1 MNINKELINLTSLLD
16 FSNKL
21 TQNLSEEFIL
31 NSTLLTILGKLS
43 ICGVKVIKFVDGKEI
58 ITYKKGKLQCE
69 TQITEV
75 ITIDKSIQYEF
86 QLGQKIIDTII
97 SEVEKQYVKL
107 IISIAATALENYY
120 NFQKLQFQKTQAEKK
135 SQLLETLFEISRSF
149 SGLSSEEK
157 IVKALAFNIM
167 GQLMTNKFAVVKT
180 NRKNLILKNNLGVTN
195 TELKSLI
202 PKLKKVQIISD
213 LDEKYRDIIK
223 IVTPMNI
230 SGNTEGY
237 LIIGPKMH
245 GEYDEQDYSF
255 VSSLATT
262 AISALENERLI
273 QEEIEKKRFETELG
287 LATEI
292 QKRLLPKSNLVTD
305 KFKYYGMTIPSNEVG
320 GDYFDYV
327 KISDTKYLFVIADVT
342 GKGMPA
348 ALIMSNMQAAI
359 QSLAPIEK
367 DLKSL
372 VDTVNRIVYKNTK
385 KDMFITAFFCL
396 LDSENSTLEYINAG
410 HFYPLLSADDTLTEL
425 KVGGVILGFLPSPQV
440 YNSEILPFEDTLV
453 LYTDG
458 LNEATDSA
466 GNELGME
473 GVKKIV
479 AEAVKLQPKEA
490 ADYILEAARKFSGT
504 EQLSDDISIVVL
516 KKK

>member
-21 TQNLSEEFIL
+21 TQNLSEEFII
-31 NSTLLTILGKLS
+31 NSTLFTIIGKLS
-43 ICGVKVIKFVDGKEI
+43 ICGVKAIKYVDGKEI
-58 ITYKKGKLQCE
+58 INYKKGKLQCE

-75 ITIDKSIQYEF
+75 ILIDKSVKYEF
-86 QLGQKIIDTII
+86 QLGQKIMEGKI

-107 IISIAATALENYY
+107 IVSIAATALENYY
-120 NFQKLQFQKTQAEKK
+120 NFQKLQFQKNQAERK

-180 NRKNLILKNNLGVTN
+180 NDKNSILKNNLGITN
-195 TELKSLI
+195 TQLKSLI
-202 PKLKKVQIISD
+202 PKLKKVQIVSD
-213 LDEKYRDIIK
+213 LDEKYQEIIK

-292 QKRLLPKSNLVTD
+292 QQRLLPKSNLETD
-305 KFKYYGMTIPSNEVG
+305 KFKYYGMTLPSNEVG

-327 KISDTKYLFVIADVT
+327 KISESKYLFVIADVT

-410 HFYPLLSADDTLTEL
+410 HFYPLLSANGNLKEL

-440 YNSEILPFEDTLV
+440 YNSEIVPFEDTLV

-466 GNELGME
+466 GNELGMD

-479 AEAVKLQPKEA
+479 AEAVKLEPKEA
-490 ADYILEAARKFSGT
+490 ADYILDAARKYSGT
-504 EQLSDDISIVVL
+504 DQLSDDISIVVL

>member
-1 MNINKELINLTSLLD
+1 MNINKELINLTSILD

-21 TQNLSEEFIL
+21 TQNLSEEFII
-31 NSTLLTILGKLS
+31 NSTLFTIIGKLS
-43 ICGVKVIKFVDGKEI
+43 ICGVKATKFVNDKEVVVF
-58 ITYKKGKLQCE
+58 KKGKLECS
-69 TQITEV
+69 TKLTEV
-75 ITIDKSIQYEF
+75 ILVNSNIKYEF
-86 QLGQKIIDTII
+86 QLGDKLIEAEI
-97 SEVEKQYVKL
+97 SELEKQYVKL

-120 NFQKLQFQKTQAEKK
+120 NFKNLQFQKIQAEKK

-180 NRKNLILKNNLGVTN
+180 NGKDAIIKNNLGISDSKLVA
-195 TELKSLI
+195 LI
-202 PKLKKVQIISD
+202 PKLKKVKIDSD
-213 LDEKYRDIIK
+213 LKEKYRDIIK
-223 IVTPMNI
+223 IATPMNI

-255 VSSLATT
+255 VSSLAST

-273 QEEIEKKRFETELG
+273 QEEIEKKRFESELG

-292 QKRLLPKSNLVTD
+292 QKRLLPKSNLETD
-305 KFKYYGMTIPSNEVG
+305 KFKFFGMTQPSNEVG

-327 KISDTKYLFVIADVT
+327 KISESKYLFVIADVT

-359 QSLAPIEK
+359 QSLAPLEK
-367 DLKSL
+367 NLKSL
-372 VDTVNRIVYKNTK
+372 VDTVNRIVYRNTK

-396 LDSENSTLEYINAG
+396 LDSDNSTIEYINAG
-410 HFYPLLSADDTLTEL
+410 HFYPLLSKNGTLTEL
-425 KVGGVILGFLPSPQV
+425 KVGGVILGFLPSPLV
-440 YNSEILPFEDTLV
+440 YNSEVLPFEDTLV
-453 LYTDG
+453 MYTDG
-458 LNEATDSA
+458 LNEATDSL

-479 AEAVKLQPKEA
+479 AEAVKLQPKAA
-490 ADYILEAARKFSGT
+490 ADYILNAAQQFSGNK
-504 EQLSDDISIVVL
+504 QLSDDISIVVL

>member
-21 TQNLSEEFIL
+21 TQNLSEEFII
-31 NSTLLTILGKLS
+31 NSTLFTIIGKLS
-43 ICGVKVIKFVDGKEI
+43 ICGVKATKYVDNKLV
-58 ITYKKGKLQCE
+58 TTFKKGKLECD
-69 TQITEV
+69 TQITEE
-75 ITIDKSIQYEF
+75 IFIDNNIKYVF
-86 QLGQKIIDTII
+86 QLGQKVIESQI
-97 SEVEKQYVKL
+97 SDVEKQYVKL
-107 IISIAATALENYY
+107 IISIAVTALENYY
-120 NFQKLQFQKTQAEKK
+120 NFQKLQFQKIQAEKK

-180 NRKNLILKNNLGVTN
+180 NGENTILRNTLGITDR
-195 TELKSLI
+195 ELSSII
-202 PKLKKVQIISD
+202 PKLKKIKIRKD
-213 LDEKYRDIIK
+213 LEIEYRDIIK
-223 IVTPMNI
+223 IATPMNI

-245 GEYDEQDYSF
+245 GEYDEQDFSF
-255 VSSLATT
+255 VSSLAST

-292 QKRLLPKSNLVTD
+292 QKRLLPKSILETD
-305 KFKYYGMTIPSNEVG
+305 RFSFYGMTKPSSEVG

-327 KISDTKYLFVIADVT
+327 KISDSKYLFVIADVT

-372 VDTVNRIVYKNTK
+372 VDTVNKVVYRNTA

-396 LDSENSTLEYINAG
+396 LDSDKNTFEYINAG
-410 HFYPLLSADDTLTEL
+410 HFYPLLSSNGDLKEL
-425 KVGGVILGFLPSPQV
+425 KVGGVILGFLPSPLV

-453 LYTDG
+453 MYTDG
-458 LNEATDSA
+458 LNEATDPD
-466 GNELGME
+466 GNELGMD
-473 GVKKIV
+473 GVKNIV
-479 AEAVKLQPKEA
+479 AEAVKLQPKA
-490 ADYILEAARKFSGT
+490 AVEYILNEAQKYSHNDHLT
-504 EQLSDDISIVVL
+504 DDISIVVL

>member
-21 TQNLSEEFIL
+21 TQNLSEEFII
-31 NSTLLTILGKLS
+31 NSTLFTIIGKLS
-43 ICGVKVIKFVDGKEI
+43 ICGVKAIKSVNGKEV
-58 ITYKKGKLQCE
+58 ITYTKGKLQCE

-75 ITIDKSIQYEF
+75 ILVNSNVNYEF
-86 QLGQKIIDTII
+86 QLGGKIIEAEI
-97 SEVEKQYVKL
+97 SDVEKQYVKL

-120 NFQKLQFQKTQAEKK
+120 NFKNLQFQKIKAEKK

-167 GQLMTNKFAVVKT
+167 GQLMTNKFAVVKS
-180 NRKNLILKNNLGVTN
+180 NGENVILRNNLGITDSK
-195 TELKSLI
+195 LISLI
-202 PKLKKVQIISD
+202 PKLKRIKVDSD
-213 LDEKYRDIIK
+213 LDEKYREIIK
-223 IVTPMNI
+223 IAVPMNI

-255 VSSLATT
+255 VSSLAAT

-292 QKRLLPKSNLVTD
+292 QKRLLPKSNLETD
-305 KFKYYGMTIPSNEVG
+305 KFKFYGMTQPSNEVG

-327 KISDTKYLFVIADVT
+327 KISESKYLFVIADVT

-359 QSLAPIEK
+359 QSLAPLEK

-372 VDTVNRIVYKNTK
+372 VDTVNRIVYRNTK

-396 LDSENSTLEYINAG
+396 LDSDNSTLEYINSG
-410 HFYPLLSADDTLTEL
+410 HFYPLLSANGTLKEL
-425 KVGGVILGFLPSPQV
+425 KVGGVILGFLPSPLV
-440 YNSEILPFEDTLV
+440 YNSEVLPFEDTLV
-453 LYTDG
+453 MYTDG
-458 LNEATDSA
+458 LNEATDPA
-466 GNELGME
+466 GNELGMD
-473 GVKKIV
+473 GVKKII

-490 ADYILEAARKFSGT
+490 ADFILAAVRKYSDNN
-504 EQLSDDISIVVL
+504 QLSDDISIVVL

>member
-21 TQNLSEEFIL
+21 TQNLSEEFII
-31 NSTLLTILGKLS
+31 NSTLFTIIGKLS
-43 ICGVKVIKFVDGKEI
+43 ICGVKATKSVDEKEI
-58 ITYKKGKLQCE
+58 ITFKKGKLECD
-69 TQITEV
+69 TQITEE
-75 ITIDKSIQYEF
+75 ILIDGNIKYEF
-86 QLGQKIIDTII
+86 QLGQKVLEAEI
-97 SEVEKQYVKL
+97 SDVEKQYVKL

-157 IVKALAFNIM
+157 IIKALAFNIM
-167 GQLMTNKFAVVKT
+167 GQLMTNKFAVLKT
-180 NRKNLILKNNLGVTN
+180 NGKSVILKNNLGITDS
-195 TELKSLI
+195 ELIKII
-202 PKLKKVQIISD
+202 PKLKKINVDSD
-213 LDEKYRDIIK
+213 LIK
-223 IVTPMNI
+223 IAAPMNI

-245 GEYDEQDYSF
+245 GEYDESDFSF
-255 VSSLATT
+255 VSSLAST

-292 QKRLLPKSNLVTD
+292 QKRLLPKSKLETD
-305 KFKYYGMTIPSNEVG
+305 KFSYYGMTKPSSEVG

-327 KISDTKYLFVIADVT
+327 KISESKYLFVIADVT

-359 QSLAPIEK
+359 QSLAPIEQ

-372 VDTVNRIVYKNTK
+372 VDTVNRIVYRNTK

-396 LDSENSTLEYINAG
+396 LDSDNSTFEYINAG
-410 HFYPLLSADDTLTEL
+410 HFYPLLSANETLTEL
-425 KVGGVILGFLPSPQV
+425 KTGGVILGFLPSPIV
-440 YNSEILPFEDTLV
+440 YNSEVMQFEDTLV
-453 LYTDG
+453 MYTDG
-458 LNEATDSA
+458 LNEATDPD

-479 AEAVKLQPKEA
+479 AQAVKLHPKEA
-490 ADYILEAARKFSGT
+490 VNYILNEAQLFSDND
-504 EQLSDDISIVVL
+504 QLSDDISIVVL

>member
-21 TQNLSEEFIL
+21 TQNLSEEFII
-31 NSTLLTILGKLS
+31 NSTLFTIIGKLS
-43 ICGVKVIKFVDGKEI
+43 ICGVKATKYVDEKEI
-58 ITYKKGKLQCE
+58 ITFKKGKLQCE
-69 TQITEV
+69 TQITEE
-75 ITIDKSIQYEF
+75 ILIDGNIKYEF
-86 QLGQKIIDTII
+86 QLGQKVLEAEI
-97 SEVEKQYVKL
+97 SDVEKQYVKL
-107 IISIAATALENYY
+107 IISIATTALENFF

-157 IVKALAFNIM
+157 IVQALAFNIM

-180 NRKNLILKNNLGVTN
+180 NGKNVILKNNLGITDS
-195 TELKSLI
+195 ELINII
-202 PKLKKVQIISD
+202 PKLKKIKVDSD
-213 LDEKYRDIIK
+213 LDKKYRDIIK
-223 IVTPMNI
+223 IAVPMNI

-245 GEYDEQDYSF
+245 GEYDESDFSF
-255 VSSLATT
+255 VSSLAST

-292 QKRLLPKSNLVTD
+292 QKRLLPKSKLETD
-305 KFKYYGMTIPSNEVG
+305 KFSYYGMTKPSNEVG

-327 KISDTKYLFVIADVT
+327 KISESKYLFVIADVT

-372 VDTVNRIVYKNTK
+372 VDTVNKVVYRNTS

-396 LDSENSTLEYINAG
+396 LDSDNSTFEYINAG
-410 HFYPLLSADDTLTEL
+410 HFYPLLSANGVLTEL
-425 KVGGVILGFLPSPQV
+425 KTGGVILGFLPSPIV
-440 YNSEILPFEDTLV
+440 YSSEVMQFEDTLV
-453 LYTDG
+453 MYTDG
-458 LNEATDSA
+458 LNEATDPD

-479 AEAVKLQPKEA
+479 AEAIKLQPKEA
-490 ADYILEAARKFSGT
+490 VDYILNEAQKFSDNN
-504 EQLSDDISIVVL
+504 QLADDISIVVL